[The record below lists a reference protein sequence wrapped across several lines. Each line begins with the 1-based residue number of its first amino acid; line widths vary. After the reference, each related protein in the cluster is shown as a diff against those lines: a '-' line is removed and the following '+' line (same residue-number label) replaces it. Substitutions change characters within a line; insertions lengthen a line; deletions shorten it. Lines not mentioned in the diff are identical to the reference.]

1 MSAILIGDRLHG
13 RYLCQNIKIKY
24 ASVSYQ
30 LHFSKRKKKK
40 IQGIKTNSIVLAS
53 PYLSA
58 HKCKIFNPPTH
69 SEHFE

>member
-1 MSAILIGDRLHG
+1 MGDTYVKTSKLNMQVFRIN
-13 RYLCQNIKIKY
+13 YT
-24 ASVSYQ
+24 SV
-30 LHFSKRKKKK
+30 KKKKKK
-40 IQGIKTNSIVLAS
+40 IQGIKTNSIALAS